1 MKYLPNKLYDFLKW
15 FALIALP
22 ATSTYVLQVG
32 EIWNWANYVQIAKTI
47 SCTALLIGCLIKVST
62 VAYNKFQKLQ
72 NAPEPSD
79 AEVDEDYEEVVED
92 EE

>member
-1 MKYLPNKLYDFLKW
+1 MKYLPNSVYDFLKW

-22 ATSTYVLQVG
+22 AVSTYVLQVG
-32 EIWNWANYVQIAKTI
+32 ELWNWANYVQIAKTI
-47 SCTALLIGCLIKVST
+47 SYTALLIGALIGVST
-62 VAYNKFQKLQ
+62 VAYNKFVKLQ
-72 NAPEPSD
+72 NTPEPSD